1 MAADGEQPVS
11 LPCGDGG
18 GEAAVVVEAAEHE
31 SHGKEKKKLESAGRN
46 FAGVWSPLAAAAE
59 TNLAHVVL
67 SAPTG

>member
-18 GEAAVVVEAAEHE
+18 GEAAVVVEAAKHE
-31 SHGKEKKKLESAGRN
+31 IHGKEEKELESAGRN
-46 FAGVWSPLAAAAE
+46 FAGIWSPLAAE